1 MKVALKHQKSKSNQ
15 ILYTKY
21 TLMYFLLFQGHSEKE
36 DSLTKL
42 NEQVHMKELEL
53 LEHKKL
59 MENMSCQLSVKE
71 NECSDLQVKLS
82 ALSDSSAET
91 KSELEKQLS
100 ELSQKCQQFSEKYES
115 EEHVSKQIFEE
126 KQKEIDKLETNLAD
140 VEKIVEEKENNIKEM
155 EERVGSFEELI
166 QSLQQEVRKQTTA
179 VEHLQNEV
187 TQGQI
192 EKGQL
197 EEEKESLQKNLEQ
210 TATKIVDLSNQL
222 AFHEDNL
229 SQFAHSLK
237 LLSPHLHHIDF
248 QNLNQVSEIIKDII
262 GTSEQ
267 EIYTLKQQLDNTNKN
282 LKDSTER
289 EVQELRDI
297 YETKLTNQMEEN
309 QSLHSKISQMASHLE
324 DTQQEYEIKLAN
336 QTEEKQLLQ
345 CQFSSQITEVQTI
358 LESKLT
364 EQTER
369 NDTLQNEVTEL
380 TSQLNEFEKLRAD
393 NSSLVQDISALNE
406 ERNIVINERDILIT
420 QSAELEQTLKQLSKE
435 KESLEFNF
443 QTLTQDYE
451 DIKLSADKLT
461 HEKEDLELSINTK
474 CSDNEESMNIL
485 NDLTKQ
491 NQELELKVKELTLEN
506 QDLQYSVNSY
516 KERLDISQLALETKE
531 SEREQM
537 EMKLTQALSET
548 NDLSFVKEEN
558 VKITTELER
567 LKEMEEIYHTLTIQS
582 AHAEKEKTEAQ
593 TKVVELESVINVL
606 RKEIDDFDEQKREV
620 EREME
625 EKYNQL
631 KEEKD
636 ELQIEYSELKNKNNL
651 VESEQDPI
659 IQGGGDIGWGDA
671 IEKVEV
677 EPLRQS
683 VPENGSDTLIT
694 EISML
699 KDNLSSSESKCEKM
713 LIKLKAFKAKNQA
726 LQTEVDQIKDRLAK
740 TNKSMESDNDSNTAL
755 IESLREHMEQK
766 DLDLLNIKAEKE
778 ELLKVLEKEKVK
790 CEKLHVQ
797 MMENE
802 GKSKSHTEVMLQQIE
817 MESLELTELKSE
829 NLKLSD
835 DVKILTDENS
845 KLSKTLTQA
854 MKEKETSHV
863 EMEILRSE
871 IEMLEHNKLEI
882 ERQEKDNRSLC
893 DELESECKSYREIVA
908 KLKQALNHE
917 KEENFHKIKQIQTE
931 GGDVTD
937 LKNKITEL
945 EMENAKLIAMKNRV
959 SELEMEHEQ
968 IMEEMDGLREDLI
981 NERKDSKDKMDKL
994 KVEIQ
999 NKDIENVNYLESE
1012 VEKLRSLCKQQKEE
1026 REGLDWKLQEV
1037 ASLEEEIEELR
1048 LELEIARKE
1057 QKTVGSDESLK
1068 KLKDDL
1074 DHTKA
1079 ALKMK
1084 ESECENLK
1092 SNHSAESS
1100 SDRVT
1105 ELEEQLE
1112 LINEE
1117 LNETMSENEKLKS
1130 NPSNMKAQMYETV
1143 QSKFE
1148 ELAEK
1153 YSSALEENKRLEV
1166 ELRENNTSNKTEKSK
1181 AENTVDD
1188 SRVRDLEEQLELIN
1202 DELNELMSENEK
1214 LKKESVSNGMK
1225 IKMFDDLQEK
1235 FDDICKTYETL
1246 EKENSAL
1253 KTQINDNSQQ
1263 MAENSEVEGL
1273 KEQLDII
1280 NEELNELMSENE
1292 RLRSR
1297 SSPQEMKVKMFD
1309 SLQKEFQEMGEKYSE
1324 AVKNVNNL
1332 KLELERKNI
1341 DIESLR
1347 GDMLEKNTTLI
1358 DENMKRE
1365 EVHPVGNSVDV
1376 TSKESE
1382 YLKNE
1387 NEKLRQLFE
1396 DKNLMLDKLQKD
1408 FNNINSE
1415 YNKIINDNSSMAKQI
1430 EELHQRLLQQ
1440 GESQKDISFI
1450 KEERDHFEREKE
1462 RLIKHILELEKQL
1475 EAQSDQ
1481 NIQVNQELLRVESE
1495 LQQLVFDNNSMRSQL
1510 NLSSNDGKQTSR
1522 FQADYEQLQKQ
1533 FNVAMGQKN
1542 QSQAENNQLN
1552 HRLQQRETR
1561 CQQLAR
1567 QVNLFII

>member
-1 MKVALKHQKSKSNQ
+1 
-15 ILYTKY
+15 
-21 TLMYFLLFQGHSEKE
+21 
-36 DSLTKL
+36 
-42 NEQVHMKELEL
+42 MKELEL

-59 MENMSCQLSVKE
+59 MEQKLSDLENMSCQLSVKE
-71 NECSDLQVKLS
+71 NECSCLQVKLS

-100 ELSQKCQQFSEKYES
+100 ELSQKCQQFSEKCES
-115 EEHVSKQIFEE
+115 EENVSKQMFEE
-126 KQKEIDKLETNLAD
+126 KQKEINKLETNLAD

-166 QSLQQEVRKQTTA
+166 QSLQQEVRKQTTS

-187 TQGQI
+187 TQGQL

-262 GTSEQ
+262 GTAEQ

-324 DTQQEYEIKLAN
+324 DTQKEYEIKLAN
-336 QTEEKQLLQ
+336 QSEEKQLLQ
-345 CQFSSQITEVQTI
+345 NQFSSQIAEVQTI

-364 EQTER
+364 EQTVR
-369 NDTLQNEVTEL
+369 NDTLRNEVTEL

-393 NSSLVQDISALNE
+393 NSSLVQDISTLNE
-406 ERNIVINERDILIT
+406 EKNIVINEKDILIA
-420 QSAELEQTLKQLSKE
+420 QSAELEQILKQLSKE
-435 KESLEFNF
+435 KESLELNI
-443 QTLTQDYE
+443 QTLIQDYE

-474 CSDNEESMNIL
+474 SSDNEESMNIL

-491 NQELELKVKELTLEN
+491 NQELELKVKALTLEN
-506 QDLQYSVNSY
+506 RDLQYSVNSY
-516 KERLDISQLALETKE
+516 KLALETKE
-531 SEREQM
+531 SEQEQM

-548 NDLSFVKEEN
+548 NELSFVKEEN

-606 RKEIDDFDEQKREV
+606 RTEIDDFDEQKREV
-620 EREME
+620 EKEME

-636 ELQIEYSELKNKNNL
+636 ELQIQYSELINKNNL
-651 VESEQDPI
+651 VESEQAPI

-683 VPENGSDTLIT
+683 APENGSDVQTLMK

-713 LIKLKAFKAKNQA
+713 LIKLKAFKAKNQT
-726 LQTEVDQIKDRLAK
+726 LQTEVDEIKDRLVK
-740 TNKSMESDNDSNTAL
+740 TNKSMESENNSNTDL

-797 MMENE
+797 MIENE

-845 KLSKTLTQA
+845 KLSKTLSQA

-882 ERQEKDNRSLC
+882 ERQVKDNQSLC

-917 KEENFHKIKQIQTE
+917 KEENFRKIKQIQTE

-945 EMENAKLIAMKNRV
+945 EMENTKLIAMKNRV
-959 SELEMEHEQ
+959 TELEMEHEQ

-981 NERKDSKDKMDKL
+981 NERKDSKDKMEKL

-999 NKDIENVNYLESE
+999 NKDIENVHDLESE

-1117 LNETMSENEKLKS
+1117 LNEVMSENENLKS
-1130 NPSNMKAQMYETV
+1130 NPSTMKAQMYETM

-1153 YSSALEENKRLEV
+1153 YNSALEDNKRLEV

-1188 SRVRDLEEQLELIN
+1188 SRVKNLEEQLELIN
-1202 DELNELMSENEK
+1202 EELNELMSENEK
-1214 LKKESVSNGMK
+1214 LKQESVSNGMK

-1235 FDDICKTYETL
+1235 FDDISKTYETL

-1332 KLELERKNI
+1332 KSELEHKNM

-1347 GDMLEKNTTLI
+1347 GGMLEKNTTLI
-1358 DENMKRE
+1358 DENIKRE
-1365 EVHPVGNSVDV
+1365 EVHPVGKSVDV

-1415 YNKIINDNSSMAKQI
+1415 YNKIINDNSNMAKQI

-1440 GESQKDISFI
+1440 GEFQKDISFI

-1510 NLSSNDGKQTSR
+1510 NLSNNDGKQTSR

-1567 QVNLFII
+1567 QVHLFII